1 MTELGTAKLR
11 YCVITHS
18 AIQVP
23 QDGGGTSGSGKV
35 VIHEPKSSVNI
46 EEPSGCHSR
55 SKRRS
60 MRGQVGENLR
70 GSVFL

>member
-1 MTELGTAKLR
+1 M
-11 YCVITHS
+11 ITHS
-18 AIQVP
+18 GIQVP

-35 VIHEPKSSVNI
+35 VIHEPKSSVNM
-46 EEPSGCHSR
+46 EESSGCHSR